1 MKHVFVINS
10 HTTFL
15 TSMGVIPYLGLND
28 DDVIFIYIRNYKN
41 TITQIPYKTIDAT
54 KLALSYKYITSNYDT
69 IIRTTD
75 SFINQEIGTRYNLY
89 VPHLWH
95 YFFQVLY
102 THPFCRRVSYVQ
114 EGGPAQ
120 TKVYITDVSLI
131 ECIKSY
137 IRLAILKHRT
147 FETKWYI
154 KGCIYKQL
162 RLDSYA
168 INDVYFDNLPSV
180 NHIVKWPKADI
191 KLQINSK
198 LPIFIFDGHIAN
210 GTVEPDIYIQA
221 CERIIKQYACVEN
234 YVKFH
239 PAQRSE
245 EREKILDLFI
255 ENGFRAD
262 VMTDDI
268 PTEYIILQF
277 SKLTFVGFTSSLLY
291 YAQDNHHNV
300 ICCED
305 ELILNSLK
313 YRKHINECGFMTFR
327 QTYKNGV

>member
-15 TSMGVIPYLGLND
+15 TSMGVVDYLRIYS
-28 DDVIFIYIRNYKN
+28 DDVIFIYVRNYKN
-41 TITQIPYKTIDAT
+41 SVSRIDYACYDCT
-54 KLALSYKYITSNYDT
+54 NLSDSCANIADGYSGKIANVDT
-69 IIRTTD
+69 FVSQNIR
-75 SFINQEIGTRYNLY
+75 ERYCLY

-95 YFFQVLY
+95 WFHQILY
-102 THPFCRRVSYVQ
+102 TNKLCCRVSYVQ

-137 IRLAILKHRT
+137 IRLAILKHRI

-180 NHIVKWPKADI
+180 NHIVKWPRADI
-191 KLQINSK
+191 KLHINSK

-255 ENGFRAD
+255 ENGYRTD

-305 ELILNSLK
+305 ELILNSMK